1 MPPIA
6 PEWFHMA
13 SAPTALAAMVLVQ
26 ALVMRFR
33 RGGGLY
39 KSLGIGFAAGLVLLV
54 ALQAGLLA
62 AFPAVPDRWVLA
74 LLVNPAIF
82 LLLAY
87 AFFNFVNVGFVS
99 IRIRI
104 FEECR
109 IRGGFVSIEEL
120 GAAYDD
126 RLVKTARLERLTRQG
141 HITTDGD
148 RWHLADSRYVPVARV
163 VFGLKKI
170 VLRRDSE
177 FDRP

>member
-1 MPPIA
+1 MPTIA

-13 SAPTALAAMVLVQ
+13 SAPAALAVMVIVQ
-26 ALVMRFR
+26 ALVMRFQ

-39 KSLGIGFAAGLVLLV
+39 KSLGAGFVAGLALLA
-54 ALQAGLLA
+54 ALQAWLLA
-62 AFPAVPDRWVLA
+62 AFPAIADRWVLA
-74 LLVNPAIF
+74 LAVNPAIF

-87 AFFNFVNVGFVS
+87 VFFNFVNVGFVS

-126 RLVKTARLERLTRQG
+126 DLVKKARLERLSQQG
-141 HITTDGD
+141 HIVLSGD
-148 RWHLADSRYVPVARV
+148 RWRLSDRRYIPVARV

-170 VLRRDSE
+170 VLRRESE
-177 FDRP
+177 FDCP